1 MPLFTNHMELG
12 NLSSR
17 PACKRS
23 DVDVDQRERVEA
35 TLSNLVAASKTHAMS
50 AGMSPSPSLMR
61 RCTQAAATY
70 VSPSSS
76 ATNGFAPSL
85 RFCGQG
91 GDDDTTAWVVVGSCE
106 KAERCAQHELEQER
120 GRWGS
125 SVLNLSVRCFNKA
138 HGPGTN
144 FGTLGCTLATLS
156 LPPSCASCHADTA
169 APIANAVAGSMRV
182 VGPFPLHS
190 GTFYALVSATTAGVR
205 SDVQTLA
212 EFDEA
217 AAALKRILAL
227 RTELYAHP
235 SELDLEYLYSVM
247 VVEETIARGR
257 NGALLLCGPADRPLA
272 NRIAGLFY
280 TGAASFVVK
289 EHDMMP
295 DGFTITLPS

>member
-35 TLSNLVAASKTHAMS
+35 TLSNL
-50 AGMSPSPSLMR
+50 
-61 RCTQAAATY
+61 AAATY
-70 VSPSSS
+70 VSPSLS

-106 KAERCAQHELEQER
+106 KAERCAQHELEQEH

-125 SVLNLSVRCFNKA
+125 SVLNLSVRLFQQA

-156 LPPSCASCHADTA
+156 PPPSCASCRADTA

-182 VGPFPLHS
+182 VGPFPLHG
-190 GTFYALVSATTAGVR
+190 GTFYALVSAHHSRSGGGTEADIGSAYRAVR
-205 SDVQTLA
+205 A
-212 EFDEA
+212 
-217 AAALKRILAL
+217 
-227 RTELYAHP
+227 P

-247 VVEETIARGR
+247 VVEETLPEGETGLCFFADQQIDHSPTGSCVMARVALAVDQGR
-257 NGALLLCGPADRPLA
+257 LQIGEGRETSQLSK
-272 NRIAGLFY
+272 AGLFY